1 MSQHTVSFS
10 DVVVRPLLASD
21 LNAVVE
27 VDRSTTKIAR
37 RSYFE
42 KRLTSALR
50 KPKRHFQI
58 AVTSAGGKLLG
69 FLLARQVGGE
79 FGRSESAVM
88 LESVSVSMEA
98 RHCGLG
104 QRLLS
109 ALIDLLRARGVELLV
124 LHVDWRNHA
133 MLRFAASAGFVLGPR
148 LVLERPVQRMS
159 LARCRG
165 RYLEHDPQADPQP
178 SRSQTLTRWC
188 RSIVIL
194 TQLDR
199 TEYFQRT
206 FDEVLSESAIS
217 ISLAAECDGQVVA
230 YAIARVDYGSE
241 GRVEPTAALHTI
253 GVAAAY
259 AGQGFGVAILTQL
272 IDNLSALHVESIET
286 EVSSDIASVCCDSC
300 TGLGSCLPSGS
311 CFQKQLL

>member
-159 LARCRG
+159 LAHTEEI
-165 RYLEHDPQADPQP
+165 LETTPKQIRNLRESDFDAVVQMD
-178 SRSQTLTRWC
+178 R
-188 RSIVIL
+188 VL

-199 TEYFQRT
+199 TQYFQRK
-206 FDEVLSESAIS
+206 FDEVLNESTIS
-217 ISLAAECDGQVVA
+217 ISLAAECDGQVVV

-259 AGQGFGVAILTQL
+259 AGQGFGVAILSQL
-272 IDNLSALHVESIET
+272 FDNLSALHVESIET
-286 EVSSDIASVCCDSC
+286 EVSSNSF
-300 TGLGSCLPSGS
+300 GLLRFLYRFGFVSSQRLLL
-311 CFQKQLL
+311 QKQLL

>member
-159 LARCRG
+159 LAHTEEI
-165 RYLEHDPQADPQP
+165 LETTPKQIRNLRESDFDAVVQMD
-178 SRSQTLTRWC
+178 R
-188 RSIVIL
+188 VL

-199 TEYFQRT
+199 TQYFQRK
-206 FDEVLSESAIS
+206 FDEVLNESTIS

-253 GVAAAY
+253 
-259 AGQGFGVAILTQL
+259 
-272 IDNLSALHVESIET
+272 
-286 EVSSDIASVCCDSC
+286 
-300 TGLGSCLPSGS
+300 
-311 CFQKQLL
+311 